1 MPEEGKD
8 KVGGAGEGDD
18 EKMVPLNVVESIR
31 ADEQAKREVL
41 ESQIEELEAAKDAL
55 SRADEATYTGKYDE
69 EDRAEVKSIAQGLF
83 EEQVGPLANA
93 IEMLLGTAQNSA
105 LKSKLDGVEGFP
117 EEMTTA
123 LLAKVED
130 YRVEAGKQGRIITHQ
145 EALGSLLVDDLPGV
159 AKAIS
164 ETSEESRKTAF
175 EKKRAAAAAH
185 AGGGFPEG
193 VPTVLDKKWHEG
205 LPEGTDVVE
214 AAIERALQKTG
225 LEIPG
230 PS

>member
-1 MPEEGKD
+1 MTEEGKD

-31 ADEQAKREVL
+31 ADEQAKREAL

-55 SRADEATYTGKYDE
+55 SRADETTYTGTYDE
-69 EDRAEVKSIAQGLF
+69 EDRAEVKRIAQGLF

-93 IEMLLGTAQNSA
+93 IEILFGTAQNSA
-105 LKSKLDGVEGFP
+105 LKTKLEGVEGLP

-130 YRVEAGKQGRIITHQ
+130 YRAEAGKQGRIITHQ
-145 EALGSLLVDDLPGV
+145 EALGSLLIEDLPGV
-159 AKAIS
+159 VKAIS
-164 ETSEESRKTAF
+164 ETSEESRKTAL
-175 EKKRAAAAAH
+175 EKKRQATAAY

-193 VPTVLDKKWHEG
+193 VPTEVDKDWHKA
-205 LPEGTDVVE
+205 LPEGTDVYLS
-214 AAIERALQKTG
+214 ALDRALSKLG
-225 LEIPG
+225 VELPG